1 MLNVSSGAQR
11 MLSACRT
18 AGVRTVLCS
27 RRFVERGKLQAV
39 LTEMEASVRVIY
51 LEDVKAAVGPLDK
64 IRGLLRAL
72 APNAFYRDSD
82 PNAPAVILFTSGSE
96 GTPKGVVLSH
106 RNVHANRHQVGA
118 RIAFNRQD
126 IVFNALPMFHSFGL
140 TVGTILP
147 ILAGIR
153 TFLYPSPLHYRII
166 PELVYQTNATVFF
179 GTDTFLRGYARMANP
194 YDFNAVRI
202 VGAGAEKV
210 SDETRR
216 LWNDLFG
223 LRILEGYG
231 ATETA
236 PVIAFNT
243 PMHFKAGTV
252 GRLMPGIEHRLEASA
267 GHPGGRTLE
276 RQGSERDARLHAGLP
291 PLARFKP
298 VEDGWY
304 DTGDIVTVDPEGYV
318 RIQGRAKRFA
328 KLAGEMVSLGAVEGL
343 AAELS
348 PAFRHAAVSR
358 PDARKGEQIVLV
370 SEDPALTR
378 QQFAEFAG
386 LRGTPE
392 IMLPREI
399 LHVDK
404 LPLLGS
410 GKTDYPA
417 IEAMVRKPVLQ
428 VA

>member
-1 MLNVSSGAQR
+1 
-11 MLSACRT
+11 
-18 AGVRTVLCS
+18 
-27 RRFVERGKLQAV
+27 
-39 LTEMEASVRVIY
+39 
-51 LEDVKAAVGPLDK
+51 
-64 IRGLLRAL
+64 
-72 APNAFYRDSD
+72 
-82 PNAPAVILFTSGSE
+82 
-96 GTPKGVVLSH
+96 
-106 RNVHANRHQVGA
+106 VHANRHQVGA

-126 IVFNALPMFHSFGL
+126 IVFNALPVFHSFGL

-179 GTDTFLRGYARMANP
+179 GTDTYLRGYARMANP
-194 YDFNAVRI
+194 YDFNSVRI

-210 SDETRR
+210 SEETRR

-243 PMHFKAGTV
+243 PMHFRAGTV
-252 GRLMPGIEHRLEASA
+252 GRLMPGVEHRLDAVP
-267 GHPGGRTLE
+267 GIPDGGRLSVKGPNVMLGYMLDSAPGE
-276 RQGSERDARLHAGLP
+276 IQRAG
-291 PLARFKP
+291 K
-298 VEDGWY
+298 WY
-304 DTGDIVTVDPEGYV
+304 DTGDIVTIDTQGFV

-328 KLAGEMVSLGAVEGL
+328 KIGGEMVSLGAVEGL

-348 PAFRHAAVSR
+348 PAFGHAAVTR
-358 PDARKGEQIVLV
+358 PDPRKGEQVVLV
-370 SEDPALTR
+370 TEDATLTR
-378 QQFAEFAG
+378 QRFVEFAG
-386 LRGTPE
+386 HKGMPE
-392 IMLPREI
+392 IMLPREV

-404 LPLLGS
+404 LPLLGT

-417 IEAMVRKPVLQ
+417 IEALAHKPVLQ